1 MAYITKK
8 KLAEIINNAPKNV
21 DRAQLLQS
29 LVDRGNILEGYN
41 EKKTGFLTNVARDIV
56 SPFVKGAE
64 LLKSAGQTYGS
75 VIKGGFQM
83 ATGNKQKGAETIV
96 KAGEKIQKERAE
108 TVPVFGQG
116 VKTIQNNK
124 QAAGTALELAST
136 FVGGG
141 GAKTAISGLK
151 TPLRTVVKNLAITGA
166 KTGAEAG
173 ALYGAGQALN
183 QDRNVLGGAVGG
195 AIGGAVGGAVLSP
208 ALGLGGRAI
217 TQTIPAIKTK
227 LLSSSEKRLVNVAQ
241 DLTKMTP
248 TAIKKE
254 AAWNKSTPKFL
265 VQERVLPLIDSQNG
279 KIKADDAI
287 SALRAKS
294 YSENAA
300 FKSIL
305 KDSGKKVSLDEYGNR
320 LKQELTED
328 LKNRGEDLQNAVTKV
343 DREIEAYK
351 KNYADRITDVDGQ
364 SYIDVTDFN
373 DIKSGLWQKS
383 SVSRRVPGSE
393 LDADIFYQM
402 GHGAKELIEEVI
414 DDADVAKLNK
424 RLGDFAQAIKVL
436 ETANGKTLPGG
447 IIGKGLTKI
456 AGTIAG
462 AAGGGLPGSIL
473 GNITGSILSDIAT
486 NPKFTTGLRAKIY
499 NKLQKEGKFNIIEE
513 ADKILEKRGLERAS
527 RKLLEAPK
535 TINVGGKTD
544 TSRLF
549 TQEEAQL
556 LLDSMKVKEA
566 PKLLKAPGQNP
577 ILLPAKS
584 QSTINKITD
593 KQVMPIKEQV
603 VKATEYNKG
612 DVVNYLG
619 KKYTFDKP
627 YGISGDSAVITGKD
641 GKQLKVP
648 FTQLKKDGQ
657 ESEVV
662 TKAKESI
669 LKQKNP
675 KVQETK
681 NLFVLHNTYD
691 TNLDKIIEQG
701 SQPAPS
707 IAIVKKDIPYND
719 FGNITLVG
727 DKSMIDPAIKSN
739 KVFAGD
745 IYSVRTAK
753 PSYKINKFDFVKD
766 PKFSNISPETL
777 ERVSRDARNFSN
789 EYTKDEFSNRIDGW
803 DEIDSKTAK
812 DLAEAIYGEPFLSVK
827 KEVPTGELKTLLNK
841 NKLFR
846 TFFNESPDF
855 EEFAL
860 QIENDFDTINT
871 LEAIAEKKGIDMY
884 DYVQSL
890 AKDFEEQLPYTNE
903 NIVKKM
909 EQSVQ
914 QNNDNVRATENWAA
928 PSRVH
933 AFKQFSSISD
943 IKKSAKLLTTK
954 EKAEAEGTKKVDNLL
969 SKADDMGIEVDEN
982 SDGVYQVISKGKYN
996 DVNLIKDSFKKF
1008 NGSKLTTAEAS
1019 KFGKLLKDT
1028 YGNIKSDYFEAKALR
1043 EVKLSD
1049 WKGALVPEGTPQEKI
1064 DSLKKSG
1071 LRVVIYKDKEEK
1083 ANLLKK
1089 NFSDLMFGVGGV
1101 AIGAKAIGESK
1112 QQ

>member
-8 KLAEIINNAPKNV
+8 KLAEIINNAPNNV
-21 DRAQLLQS
+21 DRTKLLS
-29 LVDRGNILEGYN
+29 ELVKRGNILEGYN

-56 SPFVKGAE
+56 SPFAKGAE
-64 LLKSAGQTYGS
+64 LLKTAAPAYGS
-75 VIKGGFQM
+75 VIKAGFQQL
-83 ATGNKQKGAETIV
+83 TGNKEKAQQTLKS
-96 KAGEKIQKERAE
+96 AGEKLQQDRQDTIG
-108 TVPVFGQG
+108 VFGQG
-116 VKTIQNNK
+116 VSTIKNKK
-124 QAAGTALELAST
+124 QAVGSALEIGSN
-136 FVGGG
+136 FIG
-141 GAKTAISGLK
+141 GAGAKSALTGLK
-151 TPLRTVVKNLAITGA
+151 TPLRTVVKDLAVSGA
-166 KTGAEAG
+166 KTGLGAG
-173 ALYGAGQALN
+173 TLYGAGNALN
-183 QDRNVLGGAVGG
+183 NDKNVLGGAITGGAGG
-195 AIGGAVGGAVLSP
+195 AIGGAILSP
-208 ALGLGGRAI
+208 VLGVAGRAV
-217 TQTIPAIKTK
+217 TQTVPAIRTK

-254 AAWNKSTPKFL
+254 SAWSKNTPKFL
-265 VQERVLPLIDSQNG
+265 VKERVLPLINSENG

-294 YSENAA
+294 QLENTA
-300 FKSIL
+300 FKNIL
-305 KDSGKKVSLDEYGNR
+305 KDSGKQVSLDEYGNR

-328 LKNRGEDLQNAVTKV
+328 LRNRGADLDNAVAKV
-343 DREIEAYK
+343 DKEIEAYK
-351 KNYADRITDVDGQ
+351 KNYANKITDVDGQ

-414 DDADVAKLNK
+414 DDAEVAKLNG

-436 ETANGKTLPGG
+436 ETANGKVLPGG
-447 IIGKGLTKI
+447 MLGKGLTRI
-456 AGTIAG
+456 AGSIAG
-462 AAGGGLPGSIL
+462 AAGGGLPGSIV
-473 GNITGSILSDIAT
+473 GNITGGILADIVN
-486 NPKFTTGLRAKIY
+486 NPKTRTTLLSKIY
-499 NKLQKEGKFNIIEE
+499 NRLQKEGRFEVIEE
-513 ADKILEKRGLERAS
+513 AQKILEKRGLERAS

-535 TINVGGKTD
+535 SIILNSKSD

-549 TQEEAQL
+549 TQEEAQI
-556 LLDSMKVKEA
+556 LLDSYKVKEA

-603 VKATEYNKG
+603 IKATEYNKG

-619 KKYTFDKP
+619 NKYTFDKP
-627 YGISGDSAVITGKD
+627 YGVSGDSAVITGKD

-669 LKQKNP
+669 LKQKSP

-681 NLFVLHNTYD
+681 NLFVLHNIYD

-727 DKSMIDPAIKSN
+727 DKGMIDPAIKSN

-753 PSYKINKFDFVKD
+753 PEYKIDKFGWKD
-766 PKFSNISPETL
+766 KLESKNISKEDSDLVDRYIT
-777 ERVSRDARNFSN
+777 NFSSYESKEN
-789 EYTKDEFSNRIDGW
+789 FVDRLKEKID
-803 DEIDSKTAK
+803 DKLIKEITDAV
-812 DLAEAIYGEPFLSVK
+812 YGEPFISVK
-827 KEVPTGELKTLLNK
+827 REVPTGELKTLLNK
-841 NKLFR
+841 DRKIKQFYK
-846 TFFNESPDF
+846 EAKDF
-855 EEFAL
+855 EDFQL
-860 QIENDFDTINT
+860 QVENDFDTINT
-871 LEAIAEKKGIDMY
+871 LEAIAEKKGLDMY
-884 DYVQSL
+884 EYTQSL

-914 QNNDNVRATENWAA
+914 QNNDNVRATENWSA

-954 EKAEAEGTKKVDNLL
+954 EKAEAEGEKKIDNLL
-969 SKADDMGIEVDEN
+969 SKADDMGIEVNEDG
-982 SDGVYQVISKGKYN
+982 DGVYQIISKSRY
-996 DVNLIKDSFKKF
+996 DDINLIKDSFKKF

-1043 EVKLSD
+1043 EVKLQE

-1071 LRVVIYKDKEEK
+1071 LRVVVYKDKEEK

-1089 NFSDLMFGVGGV
+1089 NFSDLMFGVGGIAV
-1101 AIGAKAIGESK
+1101 GAKALGENK
-1112 QQ
+1112 Q